1 MKNAITFHSE
11 THSHLFYTARK
22 KKNHYEFISVLT
34 GAALIRLGKWEYL
47 VLPGEAFWLPF
58 DALSSI
64 TIVPNSSI
72 STIKFSVRTREL
84 LQAHGGYVEMTSL
97 LVAGLEKLQSN
108 NLTELAEQRL
118 LQVMQDELL
127 TASLHIELSV
137 ESKNINSYLSSL
149 TDAKD
154 TVDSQV
160 SPDMMMALKVREA
173 DKMRKSGAKDVMIA
187 QRYFS
192 GNIQLL
198 QQVFSLLK

>member
-1 MKNAITFHSE
+1 MKNAFTFHSD

-22 KKNHYEFISVLT
+22 KKNHYEFVSILT

-47 VLPGEAFWLPF
+47 VLPGEGFWLPF

-84 LQAHGGYVEMTSL
+84 LQSHGGYVEMSPL
-97 LVAGLEKLQSN
+97 LLAGLQKLQSS

-118 LQVMQDELL
+118 LRVMQDELL
-127 TASLHIELSV
+127 TASLHTELSV
-137 ESKNINSYLSSL
+137 ESKSINSYLSSL

-154 TVDSQV
+154 TVDCQI

-173 DKMRKSGAKDVMIA
+173 DKMRKSGAKDEMIA
-187 QRYFS
+187 KRYFS
-192 GNIQLL
+192 GNVQLL
-198 QQVFSLLK
+198 QQVFSLLS

>member
-1 MKNAITFHSE
+1 MKNAITFHLE
-11 THSHLFYTARK
+11 THPHLFYTARK
-22 KKNHYEFISVLT
+22 KKNHYEFVSVLT

-64 TIVPNSSI
+64 TVVPNSSI

-84 LQAHGGYVEMTSL
+84 LPTNGGYVEISPL
-97 LVAGLEKLQSN
+97 LFAGIQKLQSS
-108 NLTELAEQRL
+108 NLTEHAEQRL

-127 TASLHIELSV
+127 TASLHTELSV
-137 ESKNINSYLSSL
+137 ESKSINSYLASL

-154 TVDSQV
+154 TADSQV

-173 DKMRKSGAKDVMIA
+173 DKMRKSGAKDEMIA
-187 QRYFS
+187 KRYFS
-192 GNIQLL
+192 GNVPLL
-198 QQVFSLLK
+198 QQMFSLLN

>member
-11 THSHLFYTARK
+11 THPHLFYTARK
-22 KKNHYEFISVLT
+22 KKNHYEFVSVLT

-64 TIVPNSSI
+64 TVVPNSSI

-84 LQAHGGYVEMTSL
+84 LPTNGGYVEISPL
-97 LVAGLEKLQSN
+97 LFAGIQKLQSS
-108 NLTELAEQRL
+108 NLTEHAEQRL

-127 TASLHIELSV
+127 TASLHTELSV
-137 ESKNINSYLSSL
+137 ESKSINSYLASL

-154 TVDSQV
+154 TADSQV

-173 DKMRKSGAKDVMIA
+173 DKMRKSGAKDEMIA
-187 QRYFS
+187 KRYFS
-192 GNIQLL
+192 GNVPLL
-198 QQVFSLLK
+198 QQMFSLLN

>member
-11 THSHLFYTARK
+11 THPHLFYTARK
-22 KKNHYEFISVLT
+22 KKNHYEFVSVLT

-64 TIVPNSSI
+64 TVVPNSSI

-84 LQAHGGYVEMTSL
+84 LPTNGGYVEISPL
-97 LVAGLEKLQSN
+97 LFAGIQKLQSS
-108 NLTELAEQRL
+108 NLTEHAEQRL

-127 TASLHIELSV
+127 TASLHTELSV
-137 ESKNINSYLSSL
+137 ESKSINSYLASL

-154 TVDSQV
+154 AADSQV

-173 DKMRKSGAKDVMIA
+173 DKMRKSGAKDEMIA
-187 QRYFS
+187 KRYFS
-192 GNIQLL
+192 GNVPLL
-198 QQVFSLLK
+198 QQMFSLLN